1 MEKNDFWWYAIPFSL
16 GVIVSLTL
24 TWYGHY
30 ERTSSEQAVE
40 EPAVKVT
47 KTVTTENMKT
57 DVPVGK
63 IKCTHKE
70 HHHNF
75 CTEYVIYRTIGE

>member
-1 MEKNDFWWYAIPFSL
+1 MGKNDFWWYAIPFCL
-16 GVIVSLTL
+16 GVISLTL
-24 TWYGHY
+24 TLYGYH
-30 ERTSSEQAVE
+30 ERTTIEQTVE
-40 EPAVKVT
+40 EPVKVI
-47 KTVTTENMKT
+47 KTVATENMKT

>member
-1 MEKNDFWWYAIPFSL
+1 MEKNNFWWYAIPFCL
-16 GVIVSLTL
+16 GIVSLTL
-24 TWYGHY
+24 TLYGYH
-30 ERTSSEQAVE
+30 EIITTEQAVE
-40 EPAVKVT
+40 EQSVEVI
-47 KTVTTENMKT
+47 KTVATENMKT

>member
-1 MEKNDFWWYAIPFSL
+1 MEKNNFWWYAIPFCL
-16 GVIVSLTL
+16 GIVSLTL

-40 EPAVKVT
+40 EQPVEVI
-47 KTVTTENMKT
+47 KTVATEQMKT

-63 IKCTHKE
+63 IKCVHKE
-70 HHHNF
+70 HHDNF

>member
-1 MEKNDFWWYAIPFSL
+1 MEKDNFWWYAIPFCL
-16 GVIVSLTL
+16 GVISLTL
-24 TWYGHY
+24 TLYGVY
-30 ERTSSEQAVE
+30 KRTSEQAVE
-40 EPAVKVT
+40 EQPVEEVI
-47 KTVTTENMKT
+47 KTVATENMKT

>member
-1 MEKNDFWWYAIPFSL
+1 MEKNNFWWYAIPFSL
-16 GVIVSLTL
+16 GIIVSLTL

-30 ERTSSEQAVE
+30 ERTSEQAVE
-40 EPAVKVT
+40 EPPVEVI
-47 KTVTTENMKT
+47 KTVATENMKT

>member
-1 MEKNDFWWYAIPFSL
+1 MEKNDFWWYAIPFCL
-16 GVIVSLTL
+16 GFIVSLTL
-24 TWYGHY
+24 TWYGLY
-30 ERTSSEQAVE
+30 ERTSEQVIE
-40 EPAVKVT
+40 EPVEVI
-47 KTVTTENMKT
+47 KTVATENMKT

>member
-1 MEKNDFWWYAIPFSL
+1 MEKDNFWWYAIPFCL
-16 GVIVSLTL
+16 GVISLTL
-24 TWYGHY
+24 TLYGVY
-30 ERTSSEQAVE
+30 KRTSEQAVE
-40 EPAVKVT
+40 EPVKVV
-47 KTVTTENMKT
+47 KTVDTEHIKT

>member
-1 MEKNDFWWYAIPFSL
+1 MEKNDFWWYAIPFCL
-16 GVIVSLTL
+16 GIIVSLTL
-24 TWYGHY
+24 TWYGYY
-30 ERTSSEQAVE
+30 ERISSEQAVE

-47 KTVTTENMKT
+47 KTVATENMKT

>member
-1 MEKNDFWWYAIPFSL
+1 MEKNDFWWYVIPFCL
-16 GVIVSLTL
+16 GVISLTTL
-24 TWYGHY
+24 YGVY
-30 ERTSSEQAVE
+30 KRTSEQVVE
-40 EPAVKVT
+40 EPTNVI
-47 KTVTTENMKT
+47 KTVATEQIKT

>member
-1 MEKNDFWWYAIPFSL
+1 MEKNNFWWYAIPFSL
-16 GVIVSLTL
+16 GIIVSLTL

-30 ERTSSEQAVE
+30 ERTSEQAVE
-40 EPAVKVT
+40 EPPVEVI
-47 KTVTTENMKT
+47 KTVATEHIKT

-75 CTEYVIYRTIGE
+75 CSEYVIYRTLGE

>member
-1 MEKNDFWWYAIPFSL
+1 MEKNDFWWYVFPFCL
-16 GVIVSLTL
+16 GVISLTL
-24 TWYGHY
+24 TLYGVY
-30 ERTSSEQAVE
+30 KRTSEQVVE
-40 EPAVKVT
+40 EPPVEVI
-47 KTVTTENMKT
+47 KTVATEHIKT

>member
-24 TWYGHY
+24 TWYGYY
-30 ERTSSEQAVE
+30 ERTSSEQTVE
-40 EPAVKVT
+40 ESVKVIE
-47 KTVTTENMKT
+47 TVATENMKT

-63 IKCTHKE
+63 IKCVHTSTLG
-70 HHHNF
+70 NRF
-75 CTEYVIYRTIGE
+75 CEEYVIYRTIGE

>member
-1 MEKNDFWWYAIPFSL
+1 MEKDNFWWYAIPCCL
-16 GVIVSLTL
+16 GVISLTL
-24 TWYGHY
+24 TLYGVY
-30 ERTSSEQAVE
+30 KRTSEQGVE
-40 EPAVKVT
+40 EPVKVV
-47 KTVTTENMKT
+47 KTVDTEHIKT

>member
-1 MEKNDFWWYAIPFSL
+1 MEKNNFWWYAIPFCL
-16 GVIVSLTL
+16 GVISLALTL
-24 TWYGHY
+24 YGHY
-30 ERTSSEQAVE
+30 ERTSKQVVE
-40 EPAVKVT
+40 EPVNIIKAVA
-47 KTVTTENMKT
+47 TENMKT

>member
-1 MEKNDFWWYAIPFSL
+1 MENNNFWWYAIPFCL
-16 GVIVSLTL
+16 GVISLTL
-24 TWYGHY
+24 TLYGVY
-30 ERTSSEQAVE
+30 KRTSEQVVE
-40 EPAVKVT
+40 EPVNVI
-47 KTVTTENMKT
+47 KTVATEQMKT

>member
-1 MEKNDFWWYAIPFSL
+1 MEKNDFWWYAIPFCL
-16 GVIVSLTL
+16 GIVSLILTL
-24 TWYGHY
+24 YGYH
-30 ERTSSEQAVE
+30 ERTSKQEVE
-40 EPAVKVT
+40 EPVKVI
-47 KTVTTENMKT
+47 KTVATET
-57 DVPVGK
+57 DIPVGK

>member
-1 MEKNDFWWYAIPFSL
+1 MEKNDFWWYAIPFCL
-16 GVIVSLTL
+16 GVISLTL
-24 TWYGHY
+24 TLYGHY
-30 ERTSSEQAVE
+30 ERTSEHAVE
-40 EPAVKVT
+40 EPPVEVI
-47 KTVTTENMKT
+47 KTVATENMKT